1 VRHRGWL
8 LDPYVCG
15 RNAVYWF
22 KTTEGN
28 AVRVEERH
36 NPVIVVKPKPAYTVD
51 NLIYLFE
58 EHPFVISATSVTRYT
73 SIHRD
78 EKAQYVEVKID
89 TAEDLEEVTR
99 YAQRLHE
106 VDEIFNIGLIP
117 VQWHLIYRGI
127 QPSMLCD
134 FWENNGKLE
143 RFEIVDDSESIEPP
157 PWKPLILKVPESY
170 RIDEISILNQQGK
183 EIDSFSGR
191 ECIVLQHLNEMI
203 IDEDPDIIVTDDPRT
218 ITRHILSRARSN
230 NVDLCFGRGGEKYR
244 GRILIGSSSYRNT
257 GLVGL
262 IERARFTYAPIG
274 LSADWEPGKTIDSRQ
289 CAEAVKIG
297 VVVPGMNGGYGFRP
311 SAWDM
316 IRSDRGGMIFSPK
329 PGLHENVAALDF
341 ESMFPNVILHKNVS
355 YETVTEEGIDTSK
368 PGFMGGFMGEFL
380 TRRLWLKHLRDRLE
394 PGSTEWT
401 WCQQRQA
408 ALKLML
414 VVVYG
419 YSGCYSN
426 RFANVRVFQEINR
439 IARQCMVQA
448 LRVAQGNGFDVIYG
462 PFDSL
467 FVKKKDASKRD
478 YMELAGDITE
488 ETSLP
493 INLDNHF
500 KYLVLLTKT
509 TDPVIVAA
517 NRYYG
522 KLMDD
527 RLFYRGIELRRHDT
541 PEYIINMQLDMINH
555 LFRHETKEKVVSRG
569 VQEAQDI
576 ATRAIQK
583 IRLGKADPREL
594 IISKRLRREL
604 RDYEARQPHIV
615 AAMLG
620 RDTDMARYILMNTES
635 PNPYLRVMPASKL
648 DAGHRGY
655 DRKKYTQMVRRA
667 AWNLLRPF
675 VPSEQNIGTQL
686 YMETS
691 LRAFA

>member
-1 VRHRGWL
+1 MRYRGWL
-8 LDPYVCG
+8 LDPYIDG

-22 KTTEGN
+22 KTTEGK
-28 AVRVEERH
+28 AKRVEERH
-36 NPVIVVKPKPAYTVD
+36 NPVIIAKPKPDYTID
-51 NLIYLFE
+51 NLVYLFE
-58 EHPFVISATSVTRYT
+58 EHPYVISATPVTRYT

-78 EKAQYVEVKID
+78 RKAQYVEVKID
-89 TAEDLEEVTR
+89 TADDLDEITK
-99 YAQRLHE
+99 YGQRLHE
-106 VDEIFNIGLIP
+106 IEELFNIGLIP
-117 VQWHLIYRGI
+117 IQWHLIYRGI
-127 QPSMLCD
+127 QPSTLCD
-134 FWENNGKLE
+134 FWEKDGKLE
-143 RFEIVDDSESIEPP
+143 RFEIIDDGESIEPP
-157 PWKPLILKVPESY
+157 PWKPLILRVPEGY
-170 RIDEISILNQQGK
+170 RIDEIGILDQKG
-183 EIDSFSGR
+183 EEVDTLTGR
-191 ECIVLQHLNEMI
+191 ESIVLQHLNELI
-203 IDEDPDIIVTDDPRT
+203 TEEDPDIIVTDDPRAT
-218 ITRHILSRARSN
+218 TRHILSRARSN
-230 NVDLCFGRGGEKYR
+230 NIDLCFGRDGERYH
-244 GRILIGSSSYRNT
+244 GRIIIGSSSYKNT

-274 LSADWEPGKTIDSRQ
+274 LSASWEPGKTIDSRQ
-289 CAEAVKIG
+289 CVEAVKMG
-297 VVVPGMNGGYGFRP
+297 VVVPGMNGGYEFKS

-355 YETVTEEGIDTSK
+355 YETVTEEGIDESK
-368 PGFMGGFMGEFL
+368 PGFMGSFMGEFL
-380 TRRLWLKHLRDRLE
+380 TRRIWLKHLRDTLE
-394 PGSTEWT
+394 PGSDEWT

-478 YMELAGDITE
+478 YMELAGEITE

-500 KYLVLLTKT
+500 RYLVLLTKT

-555 LFRHETKEKVVSRG
+555 LFRHETKEKVASRG

-576 ATRAIQK
+576 AAQAIRT
-583 IRLGKADPREL
+583 IRLGKANPREL

-635 PNPYLRVMPASKL
+635 PNPYLRVIPASKL
-648 DAGHRGY
+648 DTGHRSY
-655 DRKKYTQMVRRA
+655 DKKKYTQMVRRA

-675 VPSEQNIGTQL
+675 IPSEQSIGTQL